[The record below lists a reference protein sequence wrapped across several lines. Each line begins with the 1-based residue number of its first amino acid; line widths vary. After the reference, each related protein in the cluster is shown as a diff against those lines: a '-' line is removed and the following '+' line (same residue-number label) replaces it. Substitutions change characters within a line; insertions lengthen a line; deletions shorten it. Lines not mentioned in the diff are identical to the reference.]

1 MDNPF
6 IRTQLLIGEDNLK
19 KLKTAHVAVFG
30 LGGVGGITC
39 EALVR
44 SGVGNITII
53 DNDNVDITNINRQI
67 IATSKTVGLPKTQAL
82 KDRLLDINP
91 SLNVKAINTF
101 DLPENADNIDMS
113 NFDYVIDAVDTVSAK
128 LEIIKR
134 AKSLGI
140 PVISCMGTGGKLD
153 ASKLKVSVIE
163 KTSGCPLAR
172 VMRKELKDL
181 GISNVKVVFSEEKVV
196 SQTADQTQ
204 LKSDGKR
211 APASMIFV
219 PSVAGL
225 LLAKEVVFDL
235 IKE

>member
-44 SGVGNITII
+44 SGVANITII

-67 IATSKTVGLPKTQAL
+67 IATSKTVGLPKTQSL

-101 DLPENADNIDMS
+101 YLPENADNIDMS

-181 GISNVKVVFSEEKVV
+181 GITNVKVVFSEEKVV

>member
-91 SLNVKAINTF
+91 SLNLNAINTF
-101 DLPENADNIDMS
+101 YLPENADNIDMS
-113 NFDYVIDAVDTVSAK
+113 NYDYVIDAVDTVSAK